1 MRRPIVIANWKMYG
15 SLSDAI
21 VLATGIRDGVEN
33 LSGVE
38 IILSPPAIWLTEVA
52 EIIHK
57 RIDQL
62 ALGAQNIHY
71 LSEGEFT
78 GEISATM
85 VRDVARYTIV
95 GHSERRKNF
104 AETATIVAR
113 KVAAALDAGLSPIVC
128 VGEQKKSQDSLREVV
143 DELKKLLLD
152 VKKSEYGDIV
162 VAYEPVWAV
171 GAAEPATPEYS
182 ARVIVKL
189 REIVSAE
196 TPILYGGSVNAANV
210 YSFVRQP
217 EIDGVL
223 VGRAGLKV
231 GEFVKICR
239 IVSEYKKII

>member
-21 VLATGIRDGVEN
+21 VLATGIRDGIEN
-33 LSGVE
+33 FSGVE
-38 IILSPPAIWLTEVA
+38 IILCPPAIWLTEVA
-52 EIIHK
+52 GIIHK

-85 VRDVARYTIV
+85 VCDVARYAIV

-104 AETATIVAR
+104 GETASIVAR
-113 KVAAALDAGLSPIVC
+113 KAAAALDAGLSPIVC
-128 VGEQKKSQDSLREVV
+128 VGEQKKSEDSVQKVV
-143 DELKKLLLD
+143 DELKELLSD
-152 VKKSEYGDIV
+152 VRKSEYRDIV

-171 GAAEPATPEYS
+171 GANEPATPEYS

-189 REIVSAE
+189 REIVSA
-196 TPILYGGSVNAANV
+196 
-210 YSFVRQP
+210 
-217 EIDGVL
+217 
-223 VGRAGLKV
+223 
-231 GEFVKICR
+231 
-239 IVSEYKKII
+239 